1 MWCEVGSLEQRAPF
15 APIDKVGHPLTPPE
29 GMGEES
35 QALIPAFTLCRGPWT
50 ERTRPLRLTPRVN
63 ERAPSRRP
71 SRAFRL
77 ETEEWSEGHA
87 RIMVP
92 AAGEVDFIAGFKA

>member
-1 MWCEVGSLEQRAPF
+1 VGA
-15 APIDKVGHPLTPPE
+15 VPP
-29 GMGEES
+29 
-35 QALIPAFTLCRGPWT
+35 PAAVR
-50 ERTRPLRLTPRVN
+50 
-63 ERAPSRRP
+63 
-71 SRAFRL
+71 FRL

>member
-1 MWCEVGSLEQRAPF
+1 MSDRSEQRAPF
-15 APIDKVGHPLTPPE
+15 APKGQSGPSPDPRLKEWAKNLRRSLFVAVLGP
-29 GMGEES
+29 S
-35 QALIPAFTLCRGPWT
+35 Q
-50 ERTRPLRLTPRVN
+50 
-63 ERAPSRRP
+63 PSRFAWRP
-71 SRAFRL
+71 ASTSGRRPAARAVRFRL